1 MVTRVAAAVFIWARS
16 RVPCYSLAFE
26 LGWCKRL
33 KCYTKHSATRFMRKG
48 CQSWESH
55 PESQGTGNKVHG
67 LKKWVVPNPPRLWVT
82 GFLQADHTV
91 SVGRQLGIYFVHPGR
106 LSNAHP
112 APCTTLLSQR
122 SPAPMVKSI
131 CLSCQADASPPYD
144 PGFLWSRR
152 RKLVWMSVSEA
163 KELKCWLSLTYHAEN
178 THCLSLKPSKI
189 PGLSRWSATPVLWG
203 HSLGLTLTSCM
214 TSVAKCLHR
223 FLKQFWGAFEN
234 TKLDSSCRAKF
245 KAP

>member
-1 MVTRVAAAVFIWARS
+1 MGWRSELFLILRDSGRLVFCRQTTLYPWEGNWAS
-16 RVPCYSLAFE
+16 TLC
-26 LGWCKRL
+26 
-33 KCYTKHSATRFMRKG
+33 
-48 CQSWESH
+48 
-55 PESQGTGNKVHG
+55 
-67 LKKWVVPNPPRLWVT
+67 
-82 GFLQADHTV
+82 
-91 SVGRQLGIYFVHPGR
+91 VHPGR

-112 APCTTLLSQR
+112 APCATLLSQE
-122 SPAPMVKSI
+122 SLAPMVKSI

-163 KELKCWLSLTYHAEN
+163 EELKCWLSLTYHAEN

-189 PGLSRWSATPVLWG
+189 PGLSRWSVTPFLWG

-214 TSVAKCLHR
+214 TSVAKCLHH
-223 FLKQFWGAFEN
+223 FLKQFWGAFES

-245 KAP
+245 KVP